1 MFHPVS
7 GQARDLPETA
17 PGPHARHEAQSRLCR
32 VTRLHRVWERVLVIG
47 GLHFPMVHD
56 LHLYLQHG
64 RSLSNTQCNQPID
77 PQTTCETY
85 GEDRRRFIS
94 TPMKYIG
101 YRLLRC
107 SLKPNL
113 GLPKCFLPSLSYVEA
128 SKPPAAA
135 SPIPPSFQGGLVLS
149 RMCTSRSHQRFL
161 NVTRICYL
169 YFFLTFPCSR
179 GCPGTG
185 HIYHMPS
192 HILSGMFP
200 ILNSLSISTSV
211 YI

>member
-17 PGPHARHEAQSRLCR
+17 PCPHARHEAQSRLCR

-64 RSLSNTQCNQPID
+64 RSLSNKQCNQPID

-94 TPMKYIG
+94 TPMRYIG

-113 GLPKCFLPSLSYVEA
+113 GLFQSVSFRVSPMLKLPSGQRQQVPFLRAFREDSFLVECVVPPTPALS
-128 SKPPAAA
+128 
-135 SPIPPSFQGGLVLS
+135 
-149 RMCTSRSHQRFL
+149 QR
-161 NVTRICYL
+161 YL

-179 GCPGTG
+179 GSPGTG
-185 HIYHMPS
+185 HITHMSS

-200 ILNSLSISTSV
+200 ILNALSISTSV
-211 YI
+211 CI